1 MNTLVI
7 VLLSILAWQLVVA
20 VVCLVTN
27 ENETITMRTA
37 IGFWLLPIALVD
49 IVCKYVFLAT
59 GRRYNL
65 YQFFGVVE
73 GQSTPYNGWCHNFYM
88 TPKTASKFARLYGK
102 DEAVKENYSIRLL
115 REGKEFKSAPYKQE
129 ILTEKKLEQ
138 GFGGYSVDWFKKFL
152 NRA

>member
-20 VVCLVTN
+20 IVCFVTN
-27 ENETITMRTA
+27 ENETIVMRTA
-37 IGFWLLPIALVD
+37 IGFWLLPIALVE
-49 IVCKYVFLAT
+49 IVYKYVSLMVS
-59 GRRYNL
+59 RRYNL

-73 GQSTPYNGWCHNFYM
+73 GHGWCHNFYM

-102 DEAVKENYSIRLL
+102 DEDVKENYSIRLL

-129 ILTEKKLEQ
+129 ILTDKKLEQ
-138 GFGGYSVDWFKKFL
+138 GFGGYSADWLKKFL
-152 NRA
+152 DRA

>member
-20 VVCLVTN
+20 VVCFVSN

-37 IGFWLLPIALVD
+37 IGFWLLPIMIIDFMYKKIHLA
-49 IVCKYVFLAT
+49 ISRKY
-59 GRRYNL
+59 NC
-65 YQFFGVVE
+65 YQFFSVIGD
-73 GQSTPYNGWCHNFYM
+73 SPYSGWVNNYYM

-102 DEAVKENYSIRLL
+102 DEEVKENYSIRLL

-129 ILTEKKLEQ
+129 ILTEKDLVNGTSSFTKKYFE
-138 GFGGYSVDWFKKFL
+138 KFL
-152 NRA
+152 DRA

>member
-20 VVCLVTN
+20 IVCFVTD
-27 ENETITMRTA
+27 ENETIVMRTA

-49 IVCKYVFLAT
+49 IVYKYVSLMVS
-59 GRRYNL
+59 RRYNL

-73 GQSTPYNGWCHNFYM
+73 GRVADYDGWYHNFYM
-88 TPKTASKFARLYGK
+88 TPKTASKFARVYGK
-102 DEAVKENYSIRLL
+102 DEPIKENYSIRLL
-115 REGKEFKSAPYKQE
+115 QEGKEFKSAPYKRE
-129 ILTEKKLEQ
+129 ILTDKKLEQ
-138 GFGGYSVDWFKKFL
+138 GFGGYSADWLKKFL

>member
-20 VVCLVTN
+20 IVCFVTN
-27 ENETITMRTA
+27 ENETIVMRTA

-49 IVCKYVFLAT
+49 IVYKCVSLMV

-73 GQSTPYNGWCHNFYM
+73 GRTNAYNGWYHNFYM

-102 DEAVKENYSIRLL
+102 DEPIKENYSIRLL
-115 REGKEFKSAPYKQE
+115 REGKEFKSAPYKRE
-129 ILTEKKLEQ
+129 ILTDKKLEQ
-138 GFGGYSVDWFKKFL
+138 GFDGCSVDWLKKFL
-152 NRA
+152 DRA

>member
-7 VLLSILAWQLVVA
+7 VLLSILVWQLVVA

-37 IGFWLLPIALVD
+37 IGFWLLPIALVS
-49 IVCKYVFLAT
+49 IVYKYVALMVS
-59 GRRYNL
+59 RRYNL
-65 YQFFGVVE
+65 YQFFGKVE
-73 GQSTPYNGWCHNFYM
+73 GQTTPYNGWCHNFYM
-88 TPKTASKFARLYGK
+88 TSKTASKFARLYGK

-138 GFGGYSVDWFKKFL
+138 GISGFSADWFKKFL

>member
-1 MNTLVI
+1 MNTLII

-20 VVCLVTN
+20 IVCFVTN
-27 ENETITMRTA
+27 ENETIVMRTA

-49 IVCKYVFLAT
+49 IVYKCVSLMV

-73 GQSTPYNGWCHNFYM
+73 GQSTYLNGWCHNFYM

-102 DEAVKENYSIRLL
+102 DEDIKENYSIRLL

-129 ILTEKKLEQ
+129 ILTDQKLEQ
-138 GFGGYSVDWFKKFL
+138 GFSGYSADWLKKFL
-152 NRA
+152 DRA

>member
-7 VLLSILAWQLVVA
+7 ALLSILAWQLVVA
-20 VVCLVTN
+20 IVCFVTN
-27 ENETITMRTA
+27 ENETIVMRTA

-49 IVCKYVFLAT
+49 IVYKCVSLMV

-73 GQSTPYNGWCHNFYM
+73 GRTNAYDGWCHNFYM

-102 DEAVKENYSIRLL
+102 DETVKENYSIRLL

-129 ILTEKKLEQ
+129 ILTDKKLEQ
-138 GFGGYSVDWFKKFL
+138 GFGGYSADWLKKFL
-152 NRA
+152 DRA

>member
-1 MNTLVI
+1 MV
-7 VLLSILAWQLVVA
+7 SQ
-20 VVCLVTN
+20 
-27 ENETITMRTA
+27 
-37 IGFWLLPIALVD
+37 
-49 IVCKYVFLAT
+49 
-59 GRRYNL
+59 RYNL

-73 GQSTPYNGWCHNFYM
+73 GQFTYLNDWCHNFYM

-129 ILTEKKLEQ
+129 SLTEKKLEQ
-138 GFGGYSVDWFKKFL
+138 GISGFSADWFKKFL